1 MSNNTIDYRSKC
13 LTLLGLPTGT
23 VDSAIL
29 STLQQQMAEWH
40 PDKQKFTDDDSKAK
54 ATECFKTL
62 NELRQGLKLQKEHEK
77 INNGIVPYSEDQS
90 KEESN
95 FSAIYESL
103 DLEYVPTVRQIRK
116 FGRCP
121 SF

>member
-1 MSNNTIDYRSKC
+1 MSTNTIDYRSKC

>member
-1 MSNNTIDYRSKC
+1 MS
-13 LTLLGLPTGT
+13 LFGLLEGSPDTEIM
-23 VDSAIL
+23 SA
-29 STLQQQMAEWH
+29 LQQQMAEWH
-40 PDKQKFTDDDSKAK
+40 PDKQKFSDDDSKTK
-54 ATECFKTL
+54 ATEYFKTL

-90 KEESN
+90 KEVFN

-103 DLEYVPTVRQIRK
+103 DLEYATTVRQIRK
-116 FGRCP
+116 FALCP